1 MNNQQTQN
9 INISQLF
16 LEFQQRVNQAMD
28 EEIKKRL
35 QTQTESLKLELEKEI
50 GTKLTEQIKTKIRVE
65 LEKEYHEKLALKVAE
80 INKSLNAQKTL
91 PAEKPEQKTPDA
103 ALNEQKPIETIKAE
117 TQKILNEEKNKIEQ
131 EVKAKME
138 KEIKEEVEKKVKQEV
153 KQETDKIVREK
164 LKQKAAELSPL
175 GVAERQKR
183 KQENLQKVLLLA
195 KDKGNITNDMVQK
208 ELLVSDPTATNYLN
222 ELVDNNK
229 LKKTGKTRGSSYKLV
244 DF

>member
-1 MNNQQTQN
+1 MENQQTQN
-9 INISQLF
+9 NNISQLF
-16 LEFQQRVNQAMD
+16 LEFQQRVKQAVD

-35 QTQTESLKLELEKEI
+35 QTQTEGLKIELEKEI
-50 GTKLTEQIKTKIRVE
+50 ETRLTEQIKTKIRAE
-65 LEKEYHEKLALKVAE
+65 LEKEYQEKLALKIAE
-80 INKSLNAQKTL
+80 INKLSDVQKTAPTEKPKQEIPK
-91 PAEKPEQKTPDA
+91 PAEALKT
-103 ALNEQKPIETIKAE
+103 E

-164 LKQKAAELSPL
+164 LKQKASEISPL

-183 KQENLQKVLLLA
+183 KEENLQKILRLA
-195 KDKGNITNDMVQK
+195 EEKKEITNDLIQK
-208 ELLVSDPTATNYLN
+208 ELLVSDPTATNYLK
-222 ELVDNNK
+222 ELVDRGK
-229 LKKTGKTRGSSYKLV
+229 LKKMGETRGSFYQLV